1 MVRLSTHIKQLMSTM
16 SRVIKSHK
24 INNKGFISRSIL
36 NKKKR
41 INEYVKTLE
50 NYVLDHY
57 NALQYRYT
65 AAN

>member
-1 MVRLSTHIKQLMSTM
+1 MSTI

-24 INNKGFISRSIL
+24 INNKGFISISIL
-36 NKKKR
+36 NKKKP